1 MRIAI
6 FAAAASVCLLG
17 SGLAYAADPA
27 PQQTASDIAAAL
39 ANQSASQPA
48 VAPVSDH
55 VCPAGKVWADDG
67 DGGGCDPVKEG
78 TAGFNLGAAHR
89 PAQAAATTALATAAP
104 AKGPA
109 KRPAAASAATRV
121 ASLGHSL
128 PLATPGAHKDLLIT
142 FMSGSSVMTPQARAN
157 AHEFAVAMSDPR
169 LKGKRFEI
177 AGYTDASGA
186 AATNQAL
193 SQHRAEAVKAFL
205 VSQGTDPAM
214 LDARGYGSQDL
225 VLPNDPKAAANRR
238 VEARLLN

>member
-6 FAAAASVCLLG
+6 FAAAASVCLMG
-17 SGLAYAADPA
+17 SSLAYAADPA
-27 PQQTASDIAAAL
+27 PQQSAADIAAAL
-39 ANQSASQPA
+39 ANSGPSQPA

-67 DGGGCDPVKEG
+67 DGGGCDPVKDG
-78 TAGFNLGAAHR
+78 TAGFNLGAPHR
-89 PAQAAATTALATAAP
+89 AAQPAATVAS
-104 AKGPA
+104 KEPA
-109 KRPAAASAATRV
+109 KRSTAASANTRV
-121 ASLGHSL
+121 ASLNHSL

-142 FMSGSSVMTPQARAN
+142 FISGSSVLTPQARAN

-186 AATNQAL
+186 AATNVAL

-205 VSQGTDPAM
+205 ISQGTDPAM
-214 LDARGYGSQDL
+214 LEARGYGSQDL
-225 VLPNDPKAAANRR
+225 ALPNDPRAAANRR